1 VLEADT
7 KDKYH
12 PKKTGLYNFFL
23 HPLGNTEEEEAEEEE
38 DGHHANHEVY
48 QQWHYDTTTHKLS
61 IKAFSNKVMFQGN
74 NRNLVL
80 YADKSMK
87 NQVFS
92 FDAKRGVW
100 YNEYSDQGIMID
112 HASQVEPGANIITG
126 PRKNKKNLAR
136 MQWRMVGCDEVTG
149 KSGGHGGKGHH
160 DEKEKGGDTED
171 HEEKDEDHHEEGDDK
186 EDKEEDEHH
195 DEDEADEKEEDHA
208 DHGDDTDDEDHD
220 AAKHES
226 DLKKAKEIVKTIV
239 AKTKKEEAHHESST
253 ETQPAGHHSETST
266 SSSTSTE
273 KKAEESGGDDEC
285 KKGGKWGKGGKCSP
299 FE

>member
-23 HPLGNTEEEEAEEEE
+23 HPLGNTPEEEAEEEE

-112 HASQVEPGANIITG
+112 HASQVEPGANIITA
-126 PRKNKKNLAR
+126 PRKNKKDLAR
-136 MQWRMVGCDEVTG
+136 MQWRMVACDEVT
-149 KSGGHGGKGHH
+149 
-160 DEKEKGGDTED
+160 
-171 HEEKDEDHHEEGDDK
+171 DK
-186 EDKEEDEHH
+186 
-195 DEDEADEKEEDHA
+195 
-208 DHGDDTDDEDHD
+208 
-220 AAKHES
+220 
-226 DLKKAKEIVKTIV
+226 
-239 AKTKKEEAHHESST
+239 
-253 ETQPAGHHSETST
+253 
-266 SSSTSTE
+266 
-273 KKAEESGGDDEC
+273 
-285 KKGGKWGKGGKCSP
+285 
-299 FE
+299 